1 MAVTVPVGFPIV
13 GSNEP
18 GGQVAQYLLARP
30 IGGGELDPADGQDE
44 STDSLQGIN
53 HTWARGRLSVVSVI
67 ELYGSVSP
75 QASIASRTAAGWS
88 GYVLWMPCYL
98 GTSRTDLTV
107 TVDYEDGQVEVTAYN
122 AATDVLV
129 ATATTAVSAA
139 QTQASLSLA
148 GLPQDAYLKV
158 RIQKQTTEIKLYG
171 VRAYEDPSTP

>member
-1 MAVTVPVGFPIV
+1 M
-13 GSNEP
+13 
-18 GGQVAQYLLARP
+18 
-30 IGGGELDPADGQDE
+30 
-44 STDSLQGIN
+44 
-53 HTWARGRLSVVSVI
+53 
-67 ELYGSVSP
+67 SP

-88 GYVLWMPCYL
+88 GHVLWMPCYL
-98 GTSRTDLTV
+98 GTSRPDLTV